1 MDFGLL
7 GFADSRFSWS
17 LRDGFEFGVASFGAG
32 SLRDSS
38 GTQSFT
44 EGPQRYTELPSLEA
58 GQEGYATR

>member
-7 GFADSRFSWS
+7 GFADSRFNWS

-38 GTQSFT
+38 GTQS
-44 EGPQRYTELPSLEA
+44 YTELPSLEA